1 MPQFRCKTSI
11 FFALPD
17 DDKPG
22 ALSKALGFFSDNNVN
37 LIWLDSRELYPGES
51 VNYIKGLQFL
61 FYVNFEGS
69 LMEERVQRALNG
81 LESIA
86 PFLRVMGSHKLHHKF
101 LEDFP

>member
-1 MPQFRCKTSI
+1 M
-11 FFALPD
+11 
-17 DDKPG
+17 
-22 ALSKALGFFSDNNVN
+22 
-37 LIWLDSRELYPGES
+37 
-51 VNYIKGLQFL
+51 NYAEGLQFM

-69 LMEERVQRALNG
+69 VIEERVQRALKD